1 MVSSTAELAV
11 GDGLQET
18 TTTSPSEVRQLVTRA
33 RVAQGIYEDFSQEQV
48 DAIVRDFGKYV
59 YDNARA
65 LALMAFKETGLGVY
79 EDKVLK
85 ALGKSRVI
93 WNGLKGKK
101 SRGVIGEDAENNL
114 VLVAKPMGVVGAVCP
129 VTNPVVTPMCNAM
142 FAMKTG
148 NAVIFA
154 PHPKAEESTWALAK
168 AYREIL
174 RAHKAPEDLVQ
185 MVRNGSVET
194 TQSLMRA
201 VDVVVATGGG
211 AMVKSAYS
219 SGKPSYG
226 VGAGNV
232 PVIIDREVDLADACE
247 KIVLG
252 ASFDNGIICSHEQFV
267 LAPRE
272 QYQQTIDAFLHTG
285 RVWFTDDP
293 AQVQALRDLVFPGGH
308 MNKDVVGKSPQV
320 IGAMVGIQVPEG
332 TRIILIP
339 ASGAGSD
346 DILAREK
353 LCPVVAILAYDSFDD
368 AVAMAKAN
376 LLVEGAGHSAALHS
390 HNEANIR
397 KMGVALPI
405 SRLVVNQ
412 ASAITAGGALSNG
425 FAPTTTLGCGSWGGN
440 SISENLDYKHLM
452 NVSRIGKVIV
462 GKHIPTDEE
471 IWAD

>member
-11 GDGLQET
+11 GDGLKDT
-18 TTTSPSEVRQLVTRA
+18 STTSPDDIQHLVKRA
-33 RVAQGIYEDFSQEQV
+33 RIAQAVYESFSQEQV
-48 DAIVRDFGKYV
+48 DAIVRDFGKHV
-59 YDNARA
+59 YDNARE
-65 LALMAFKETGLGVY
+65 LARMAFAETGLGVY

-93 WNGLKGKK
+93 WNNLKGKK
-101 SRGVIGEDAENNL
+101 SRGIIAEDSESNL

-142 FAMKTG
+142 FALKAG

-154 PHPKAEESTWALAK
+154 PHPKAEESTWALTIS
-168 AYREIL
+168 YREIL
-174 RAHKAPEDLVQ
+174 RAHGAPQDLVQ

-194 TQSLMRA
+194 TQALMRN

-219 SGKPSYG
+219 SGKPSFG

-232 PVIIDREVDLADACE
+232 PVVIDRGVDLKDACE
-247 KIVLG
+247 KIVQG

-272 QYQQTIDAFLHTG
+272 HYQQVIDQFLATG
-285 RVWFTDDP
+285 KVWFTSDP
-293 AQVQALRDLVFPGGH
+293 AQVQKLRDIVFPGGH

-320 IGAMVGIQVPEG
+320 IGAMAGIAVPEG
-332 TRIILIP
+332 TRIILVP
-339 ASGAGSD
+339 AIGAGSE

-353 LCPVVAILAYDSFDD
+353 LCPVVAILPYDTFDD
-368 AVAMAKAN
+368 AVAAAMAN

-390 HNEANIR
+390 NNEDHIR
-397 KMGVALPI
+397 AMGVALPI

-412 ASAITAGGALSNG
+412 ASAITAGGALNNG

-452 NVSRIGKVIV
+452 NVSRIGKVIT
-462 GKHIPTDEE
+462 GKQIPTDEE
-471 IWAD
+471 IWAA